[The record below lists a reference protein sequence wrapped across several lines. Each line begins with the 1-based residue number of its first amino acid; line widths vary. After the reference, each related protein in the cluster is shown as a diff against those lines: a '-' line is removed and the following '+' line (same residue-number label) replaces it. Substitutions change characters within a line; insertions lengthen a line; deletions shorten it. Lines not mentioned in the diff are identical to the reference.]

1 MTSEDS
7 DDDSPSTYYVGP
19 MKDRRLFL
27 ATALIGGVGMLLG
40 ACGGGSSDIQSFT
53 DPDRYTKVD
62 IPADWKVYS
71 GSDLDGISATPF
83 VVEADGV
90 ELPVVS
96 RVVFDGSPTP
106 STENLTGPISEADFP
121 IGSSVVRR
129 ISPELRD
136 FMSRYLLAEVVVD
149 YHSSEQAEEF
159 LKQDLEIG
167 DGFEGVQL
175 MLAYRDQVTSSD
187 AGVLLI
193 SLTDPEVTRL
203 YQVAVG
209 CSLECFN
216 THADVITGIVDSWLV
231 NTRE

>member
-1 MTSEDS
+1 MLI
-7 DDDSPSTYYVGP
+7 P
-19 MKDRRLFL
+19 
-27 ATALIGGVGMLLG
+27 ATVLVAIAAALLG
-40 ACGGGSSDIQSFT
+40 ACGGGTSAVQSFT
-53 DPDRYTKVD
+53 DPERYTKVD
-62 IPADWKVYS
+62 IPSDWRIYS
-71 GSDLDGISATPF
+71 GSDLDGITATPF
-83 VVEADGV
+83 VVESEGV

-106 STENLTGPISEADFP
+106 STENITAPVSEADFP

-149 YHSSEQAEEF
+149 YHNAEQAEEI
-159 LKQDLEIG
+159 LKQDLEIA
-167 DGFEGVQL
+167 DGYEGVQL
-175 MLAYRDQVTSSD
+175 MLAYRDADTSSD
-187 AGVLLI
+187 AGVMLI
-193 SLTDPEVTRL
+193 SLTDPDVTRL
-203 YQVAVG
+203 YHIAVG